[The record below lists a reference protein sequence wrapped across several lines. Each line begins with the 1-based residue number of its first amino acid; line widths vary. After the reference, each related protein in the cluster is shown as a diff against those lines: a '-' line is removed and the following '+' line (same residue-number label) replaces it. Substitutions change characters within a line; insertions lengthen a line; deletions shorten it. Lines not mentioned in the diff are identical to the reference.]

1 MTPERIALRSAVP
14 DDLDALAQLWCDGW
28 QIGHRDVVPDSLARL
43 RTLPSFRARLEAG
56 PGDVLT
62 SGPIG
67 RPTCFVMLKDAEIDQ
82 FYVAPRYVGSG
93 LAADLMAATETAL
106 RDRGIARAHL
116 ICTEGNDRAM
126 RFYQR
131 HGWVEVS
138 RGDAI
143 VPGPF
148 TLRVI
153 RFEKSL

>member
-1 MTPERIALRSAVP
+1 MTSERVTLRFAEP
-14 DDLDALAQLWCDGW
+14 DDLDALAQLWSDGW
-28 QIGHRDVVPDSLARL
+28 QIGHRDVVPDALARL
-43 RTLPSFRARLEAG
+43 RTLPSFRARLQVGLA
-56 PGDVLT
+56 DALT

-67 RPTCFVMLKDAEIDQ
+67 RPSCFVMLKDAEIDQ
-82 FYVAPRYVGSG
+82 FYVAPKHVGSG
-93 LAADLMAATETAL
+93 LAARLMAATEVVL

-116 ICTEGNDRAM
+116 ICTEGNDRAT

-131 HGWVEVS
+131 HGWVEVA
-138 RGDAI
+138 RGDTL